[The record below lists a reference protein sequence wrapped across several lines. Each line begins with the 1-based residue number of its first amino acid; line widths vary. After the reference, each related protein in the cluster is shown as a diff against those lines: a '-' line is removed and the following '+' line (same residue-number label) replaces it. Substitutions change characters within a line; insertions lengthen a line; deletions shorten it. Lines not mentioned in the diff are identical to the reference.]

1 MGTFAF
7 ESRGW
12 PSAKCP
18 INDRTSFV
26 YAALA
31 FWLPSAAL
39 ILLLALQ
46 SQRVSTGLPQIRS
59 DIACASSIV
68 NSTVTTLLNLPSS
81 TTESAR
87 PLAGRAS

>member
-18 INDRTSFV
+18 INDRKSFV
-26 YAALA
+26 YAAMA
-31 FWLPSAAL
+31 FWLSSAAL

-68 NSTVTTLLNLPSS
+68 NSTVTI
-81 TTESAR
+81 
-87 PLAGRAS
+87 ASQSPFEYN